1 MDKRYINEPLKFTE
15 KSLEEVL
22 KKEKEQKKKKNPKL
36 NKGGNNEKI

>member
-15 KSLEEVL
+15 ESLEEVL
-22 KKEKEQKKKKNPKL
+22 KKEKEQKKNPKL